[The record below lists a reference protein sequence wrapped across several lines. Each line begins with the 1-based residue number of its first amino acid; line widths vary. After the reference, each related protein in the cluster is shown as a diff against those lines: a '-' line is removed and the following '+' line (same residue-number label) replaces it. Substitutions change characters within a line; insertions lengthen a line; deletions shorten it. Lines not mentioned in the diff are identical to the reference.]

1 MARPIIVD
9 GRHVGSAPDD
19 ATDEEL
25 AALAEELS
33 AGTAAYARGAEAIG
47 EPPIYQRRRI
57 PGTSIDLPFSL
68 EDVAEALP
76 AAAATGAAFLGT
88 RSPVAAAAAGS
99 AAGEAG
105 RQLLRRGMGAA
116 AATGMVQRAT
126 GMDPDS
132 PEAAVAGFVGEATL
146 GATRP
151 RVARLLRGAAG
162 GAEHSAER
170 AVVRD
175 ILGGARTEREIEE
188 APKLAKRALA
198 AKLLRSSTTRGR
210 LARAEAALGK
220 ATATADVETRAA
232 RQAGTLVEAE
242 PVLTA
247 IQGEL
252 PASIPGSGVA
262 RKATRAERNAVL
274 KVLDDELSAIVNTGG
289 RSATGTAVPADVA
302 LGEIKALD
310 AQLDAMYRRGAL
322 DPALGKAGVKAG
334 VDAFRVQ
341 LRAVLPELA
350 DARLEKHELI
360 MITEMLERQ
369 LGEQFTARGAVHP
382 AAGVL
387 GAAAIGRP
395 APAAA
400 RAASAI
406 AGMTAPLTIPARYLF
421 AKLAAGGA
429 NTAQLWL
436 RAANLFGLN
445 RTTEQEIRYRERNR
459 RAQRALRQQAEG
471 VVP

>member
-57 PGTSIDLPFSL
+57 PGTSIDLPFRL

-105 RQLLRRGMGAA
+105 RQLLRRGMGAP

-146 GATRP
+146 GATGA

-302 LGEIKALD
+302 LGE
-310 AQLDAMYRRGAL
+310 M
-322 DPALGKAGVKAG
+322 KAG

>member
-105 RQLLRRGMGAA
+105 RQLLRRGMGAP

-146 GATRP
+146 GATGA

-310 AQLDAMYRRGAL
+310 A
-322 DPALGKAGVKAG
+322 ALGKAGVKAG

-445 RTTEQEIRYRERNR
+445 RTTEQEIRDRERNR